1 MNQKQKGPF
10 FPFVLDYKPGFF
22 LGWLLYR
29 LFRHVRFDENMTEEL
44 KQMNRDGT
52 VVYTIKYRG
61 RLEYLLYHYR
71 FLRSRLPYP
80 KIAFDLNMVLLLPL
94 RQLFRWIR
102 FQTGYFLKNG
112 HFADPFETA
121 FFRDAILSGDTALL
135 PLLSPKRFRR
145 QFIHAEKDPMQLLIE
160 TQKTMDRPI
169 FLVPQL
175 ILYKKAP
182 EKEHPGILDIFFGF
196 KENPGIVRKIA
207 LFFRYHR
214 RAFIDFGQ
222 PLNLQEHLASKPA
235 DAPADALAAE
245 IRQEMINRIDQQK
258 RVILGPIMKTH
269 QQFKEIVLQDPKV
282 MQLIEHSGK
291 GNPKAVKQIKKKA
304 SAHFEEIAADYNSA
318 YIQFFH
324 LTLSWLWKKIY
335 EGIEVEPNEMAMV
348 RKAAGQGPLIYI
360 PSHKS
365 HVDYLVLNYILYD
378 YNMHI
383 PRVAA
388 GQNLAFWPMGHM
400 FRKSG
405 AFFIRRTFKGARLY
419 ATIFAR
425 YIKALLKEGYPL
437 EFFIEGGRSRS
448 GKLIIPK
455 IGFLSILLDA
465 FQEGFCDDLVFV
477 PASISYDRIL
487 EEKAYLKELSGEEKE
502 RENFLQ
508 VLKARR
514 FLKRKYGKIYI
525 RFGRP
530 ISLKDYIRA
539 SGRDLEPGDHRRLAS
554 HLIQAINHT
563 TLATPLALTAAA
575 LLTGH
580 RHGFLLSQLK
590 NTARELLAFLS
601 NQQVPLA
608 GSLASFDEAVDETLG
623 LLTGWKVVNQ
633 LEDMPGEE
641 TFYFIEKER
650 ELDLE
655 YYKNSIIHWFISHAF
670 VGVSLLSRPEE
681 IKTHEGI
688 LRDYRFMRRLFHY
701 EFIFDETHDDEKAVT
716 SGLDYFQQKR
726 LVFYDRES
734 EGYRVRAEGIEMLRV
749 WAGFARTFLEAYWV
763 AVRATLHDEGAR
775 RQKGDTLKR
784 MTNLGL
790 RYHKLGIIQNL
801 ESLSQVTFKNAVQL
815 IDQHIL
821 KSTDDIVPSFP
832 EDERDLH
839 RLAQRIY
846 DLFHYAY

>member
-22 LGWLLYR
+22 LSWLLYR

-44 KQMNRDGT
+44 RQMNRDGT
-52 VVYTIKYRG
+52 VVYAIKYRG

-94 RQLFRWIR
+94 RQLFRWLR
-102 FQTGYFLKNG
+102 FQVGHFFKNG
-112 HFADPFETA
+112 KFADPYESA

-169 FLVPQL
+169 FMIPQL

-196 KENPGIVRKIA
+196 KENPGIIRKIV

-222 PLNLQEHLASKPA
+222 PLNLQEYLAASAA
-235 DAPADALAAE
+235 DLSPEAAAAE

-258 RVILGPIMKTH
+258 RVILGPIMKSH
-269 QQFKEIVLQDPKV
+269 QQLKEIVLRDPKV
-282 MQLIEHSGK
+282 MQLIEHSAK
-291 GNPKAVKQIKKKA
+291 GNPRAVKQVKKKA
-304 SAHFEEIAADYNSA
+304 AAHYEEIAADYNSA

-335 EGIEVEPNEMAMV
+335 EGIEVEPNELARV

-455 IGFLSILLDA
+455 IGFLSILLEA
-465 FQEGFCDDLVFV
+465 YQEGFCEDLLFV

-487 EEKAYLKELSGEEKE
+487 EEKAYLKELSGGEKE
-502 RENFLQ
+502 RESFFQ
-508 VLKARR
+508 ILKARR

-525 RFGRP
+525 RFGQP
-530 ISLKDYIRA
+530 ISLSDYIRA
-539 SGRDLEPGDHRRLAS
+539 SGRELEPGDHRRLAS
-554 HLIQAINHT
+554 HLIQAINHV
-563 TLATPLALTAAA
+563 TLATPLALIAAA

-590 NTARELLAFLS
+590 ATAGEFLEFLGG
-601 NQQVPLA
+601 QKVPVA
-608 GSLASFDEAVDETLG
+608 GSLSSFDEAVEETLN
-623 LLTGWKVVNQ
+623 LLIGWKVVNQ
-633 LEDMPGEE
+633 LEDVSGEE

-650 ELDLE
+650 ELELE

-670 VGVSLLSRPEE
+670 VGVSLISRPEE
-681 IKTHEGI
+681 IKTHQGVLE
-688 LRDYRFMRRLFHY
+688 DYRFLRRLFQY
-701 EFIFDETHDDEKAVT
+701 EFIFEETHDDVAAVA
-716 SGLDYFQQKR
+716 SGLDYFQEKR
-726 LVFYDRES
+726 LIFYERES
-734 EGYRVRAEGIEMLRV
+734 EGYRVRAEGIEMLRI

-763 AVRATLHDEGAR
+763 AVRAALRDEGER
-775 RQKGDTLKR
+775 RQKGDALKR
-784 MTNLGL
+784 MKNLGL
-790 RYHKLGIIQNL
+790 RYHKLGIIRNL
-801 ESLSQVTFKNAVQL
+801 EALSQVTFKNAAQL

-821 KSTDDIVPSFP
+821 KSLDDSAPSFP